1 MRVEPVMRITAEA
14 KTAMRQRILKAA
26 VRLFATKGFDATTTR
41 DIALSSGTATGT
53 LFNYFPTKEAIVTE
67 LVADALAGARHD
79 LGSEAKRADS
89 LEEDL
94 FALVADEFRRLQPLR
109 KFILPMIETVMSP
122 LAASDQNGAGHQ
134 IRSQHLEIVA
144 ELAGAHGVS
153 ELSAVALQLYWTLYM
168 GVLAFWASDRSPKQE
183 DSLALLDQSLGMFVR
198 WLTAGQAAGLP
209 NPAKKR

>member
-1 MRVEPVMRITAEA
+1 MRITAEA
-14 KTAMRQRILKAA
+14 KTATRQRILKAA
-26 VRLFATKGFDATTTR
+26 ARLFETKGFDATTTR

-79 LGSEAKRADS
+79 LGNEAKRADS

-94 FALVADEFRRLQPLR
+94 FALVAGELRRLQPLR

-122 LAASDQNGAGHQ
+122 LAASDLNGAGHQ
-134 IRSQHLEIVA
+134 IRSHHLEIVA
-144 ELAGAHGVS
+144 ELAGAHDAS

-183 DSLALLDQSLGMFVR
+183 ESLALLDQSLGMFVR